1 MELQNF
7 GCIKSVAFPSGWHAD
22 SELNTGVLKM
32 LCVRPEPNSDIEIT
46 LFQKTQGVS
55 AAAIQDFRAALN
67 QGEHKIVEGSN
78 QLLKLSPV
86 MGNAGNNQWTNK
98 ERGRNGPNFRF
109 TSGEVVKIKG
119 KPVLK
124 IKGSFLEPESKQ
136 LQNEYCGIFI
146 DAGTDNNL
154 VQEIYLQVPSHH
166 GYFQFEKH
174 LKTFTDALSSLSWV

>member
-7 GCIKSVAFPSGWHAD
+7 GCIKSIALPSDWQAD

-32 LCVRPEPNSDIEIT
+32 LCARPKADSDIEIT

-55 AAAIQDFRAALN
+55 AESMQIFRTALN
-67 QGEHKIVEGSN
+67 QGEHKIVEGSD
-78 QLLKLSPV
+78 QLLKLSPI

-98 ERGRNGPNFRF
+98 DRGRSGPNFRF
-109 TSGEVVKIKG
+109 TSGEVTKING

-124 IKGSFLEPESKQ
+124 VKGSFLEPESKK

-154 VQEIYLQVPSHH
+154 VQEIYLQVPSHY
-166 GYFQFEKH
+166 GYFQFEKY
-174 LKTFTDALSSLSWV
+174 LKTFTDALFTLKWV